1 MIALVDCCNFYVSCE
16 RLFDPS
22 LRGKP
27 VIVLS
32 NNDGCAIARS
42 NEAKSL
48 GIKMGQPLF
57 GIKDLVRRHGVIVKS
72 SNYTLY
78 GDISRRVMELVSS
91 SVPESSVYSIDEIF
105 ADLTNWPLPDL
116 TSWARA
122 LKDRIYRETGIPVGI
137 GISHTKTLAK
147 LANRL
152 AKKSVKADGV
162 LVLDRPDWIDL
173 ALERTEVGN
182 VWGIGRQYARKL
194 SASGVHNARQLR
206 GMPDRS
212 ARDMMAVGGLKIVRE
227 LRGERCFPLND
238 SPTDKQTIC
247 VSRSLASEITSSDVL
262 SDLLFSFAGRGGVK
276 LRRAGL
282 VSGRIQI
289 VALCNRFRPDRPQ
302 FSRAVDIGL
311 LPYSNDTRQICM
323 AIGQHVDRLWQPGL
337 QVKKAAIMLLDLCR
351 PEAAPRDLFTP
362 APISTSPLMTS
373 IDGLEEKFGRDS
385 VVIGRLP
392 RQRVDWFTRS
402 DYRSPCY
409 TTRWS
414 DIPRFK

>member
-1 MIALVDCCNFYVSCE
+1 
-16 RLFDPS
+16 
-22 LRGKP
+22 
-27 VIVLS
+27 
-32 NNDGCAIARS
+32 
-42 NEAKSL
+42 
-48 GIKMGQPLF
+48 MGQPLF
-57 GIKDLVRRHGVIVKS
+57 EIKDLVRRHGVIVKS
-72 SNYTLY
+72 SNYGLY

-105 ADLTNWPLPDL
+105 ADLSDWPLPDL

-152 AKKSVKADGV
+152 AKKSVKATGV

-173 ALERTEVGN
+173 ALERTETGD

-194 SASGVHNARQLR
+194 SVSGIQNARQLR
-206 GMPDRS
+206 DMPDRS
-212 ARDMMAVGGLKIVRE
+212 ARDMMAVCGLKTVRE
-227 LRGERCFPLND
+227 LRGERCFPLDD

-247 VSRSLASEITSSDVL
+247 VSRSLASEITSPNAL
-262 SDLLFSFAGRGGVK
+262 SDLLFSFAGRGGFK
-276 LRRAGL
+276 LRRGGL
-282 VSGRIQI
+282 VAGRIQI
-289 VALCNRFRPDRPQ
+289 FALGNRFRPDRPQ

-323 AIGQHVDRLWQPGL
+323 AISQNVDRLWQPGL
-337 QVKKAAIMLLDLCR
+337 QVKKAGIMLLDLCR

-362 APISTSPLMTS
+362 APISSSPLMAS

-385 VVIGRLP
+385 VVVGRLP
-392 RQRVDWFTRS
+392 RSRADWFTRS
-402 DYRSPCY
+402 DNRSPCY

-414 DIPRFK
+414 DIPRFR

>member
-1 MIALVDCCNFYVSCE
+1 MISLVDCNNFYVSCE
-16 RLFDPS
+16 RLFDPA

-42 NEAKSL
+42 NEAKAL

-57 GIKDLVRRHGVIVKS
+57 EIKDLVRRHGVIVKS

-91 SVPESSVYSIDEIF
+91 AVPESAVYSIDEIF
-105 ADLTNWPLPDL
+105 ADLTGWPLPDL

-152 AKKSVKADGV
+152 AKKSVKAAGV

-173 ALERTEVGN
+173 ALERTEVGD

-194 SASGVHNARQLR
+194 SVSGIHNARQLR
-206 GMPDRS
+206 DMPDRS
-212 ARDMMAVGGLKIVRE
+212 ARDMMAVGGLKTVRE
-227 LRGERCFPLND
+227 LRGERCFPLDD

-247 VSRSLASEITSSDVL
+247 VSRSLASEITSPDAL
-262 SDLLFSFAGRGGVK
+262 SDLLFSFAGR
-276 LRRAGL
+276 
-282 VSGRIQI
+282 
-289 VALCNRFRPDRPQ
+289 
-302 FSRAVDIGL
+302 
-311 LPYSNDTRQICM
+311 
-323 AIGQHVDRLWQPGL
+323 
-337 QVKKAAIMLLDLCR
+337 
-351 PEAAPRDLFTP
+351 
-362 APISTSPLMTS
+362 
-373 IDGLEEKFGRDS
+373 
-385 VVIGRLP
+385 
-392 RQRVDWFTRS
+392 
-402 DYRSPCY
+402 
-409 TTRWS
+409 
-414 DIPRFK
+414 